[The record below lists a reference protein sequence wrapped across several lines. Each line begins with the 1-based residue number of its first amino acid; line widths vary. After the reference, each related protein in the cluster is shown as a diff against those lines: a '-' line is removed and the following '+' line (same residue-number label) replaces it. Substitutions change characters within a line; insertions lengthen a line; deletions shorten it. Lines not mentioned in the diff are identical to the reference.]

1 MYFVISTDERVRKKI
16 EGILSQG
23 VKSSSKSSQFSQ
35 PSKNVEFNNID
46 IFNQEKKIG
55 TIFSYHL
62 NNYMNMIQ
70 VKILG

>member
-1 MYFVISTDERVRKKI
+1 MFWVISTDEKVRKKN
-16 EGILSQG
+16 EGSLSQG
-23 VKSSSKSSQFSQ
+23 VKPSSKPSQFAQ